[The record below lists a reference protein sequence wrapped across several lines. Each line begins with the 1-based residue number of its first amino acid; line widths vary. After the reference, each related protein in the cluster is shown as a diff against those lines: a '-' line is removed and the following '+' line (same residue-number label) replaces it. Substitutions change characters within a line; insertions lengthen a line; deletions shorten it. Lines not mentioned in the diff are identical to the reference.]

1 MNKKQ
6 FNKLIQ
12 KTVKPMM
19 FSATDLINKK
29 DRTLLWGY
37 TLDRNSFH
45 VYLKCGKIHLYVY
58 SYDEKE
64 ILKSE
69 SGFEMDVEKLI
80 PSKRV
85 YPEASDYEFCKKLLD
100 MGINIPFTIFTGDW
114 EERQFYGA
122 IKKT

>member
-1 MNKKQ
+1 MNKKSYDKIVYQ
-6 FNKLIQ
+6 IKNPTIISVGDL
-12 KTVKPMM
+12 
-19 FSATDLINKK
+19 TDKR

-45 VYLKCGKIHLYVY
+45 VYLEGEKIHLYVY
-58 SYDEKE
+58 SYGEKE

-69 SGFEMDVEKLI
+69 SGFEMEAEKLI

-100 MGINIPFTIFTGDW
+100 MGINIPFTTFSEDG
-114 EERQFYGA
+114 EEQQFYGA
-122 IKKT
+122 IKKL